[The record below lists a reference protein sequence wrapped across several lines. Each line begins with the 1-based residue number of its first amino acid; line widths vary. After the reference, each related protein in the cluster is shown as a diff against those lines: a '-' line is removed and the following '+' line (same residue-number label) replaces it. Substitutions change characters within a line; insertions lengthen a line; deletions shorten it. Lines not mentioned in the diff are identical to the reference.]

1 MTEPKPYLSL
11 EEVASLT
18 PFSTQ
23 AIRMYVHR
31 GDLREGEHFF
41 RKGRRLV
48 FKWEAICA
56 WIEGRSPTQPT
67 RDPSVAPIEPTRDIV
82 PVRRRA

>member
-1 MTEPKPYLSL
+1 VSHPAPYVSL
-11 EEVASLT
+11 EQLASLI

-31 GDLREGEHFF
+31 KDLREGIHYF
-41 RKGRRLV
+41 RKGRRIV
-48 FKWEAICA
+48 FKWSAVCA
-56 WIEGRSPTQPT
+56 WLEGRSPTESNSATDTP
-67 RDPSVAPIEPTRDIV
+67 AAADIV

>member
-1 MTEPKPYLSL
+1 VSDPKPYVSL
-11 EEVASLT
+11 EELASLI

-31 GDLREGEHFF
+31 KDLREGVHYF
-41 RKGRRLV
+41 RKGRRIV
-48 FKWEAICA
+48 FKWSAVCD
-56 WIEGRSPTQPT
+56 WLEGRTLSNPTDAT
-67 RDPSVAPIEPTRDIV
+67 AASAPADIV

>member
-1 MTEPKPYLSL
+1 MSDGKPYVSL
-11 EEVASLT
+11 DELAKLI

-31 GDLREGEHFF
+31 ESLREGIHFF
-41 RKGRRLV
+41 RKGRRIV
-48 FKWEAICA
+48 FKWAAVCD
-56 WIEGRSPTQPT
+56 WLEGRSPSQSSGDTDTP
-67 RDPSVAPIEPTRDIV
+67 AAADIV